1 MIGLAQRRRFVR
13 AVVAAVLVAVLAGC
27 SSDAPAAACSQG
39 TLFAAARQ
47 RVERAV
53 SELDAT
59 TSLELQESV
68 VAMSDLVAVMR
79 EVSPRSLR
87 DPLGVLLAAYGQLVV
102 SLDAVGFDTT
112 AAATSASV
120 ANARTAFT
128 DESVVLALTAVEDFL
143 ADQCE
148 LARSATNPG
157 FALTGTTLPLPDISE
172 EPNRDVIEDG
182 SDAALELQA
191 FGFAIGDTYGVV
203 LQAPQAQCIGQQ
215 LFALFGATGQLDDVD
230 LDDEEYFDIVRQ
242 TFVDCGITALT
253 TSTTS
258 Q

>member
-1 MIGLAQRRRFVR
+1 MTALL
-13 AVVAAVLVAVLAGC
+13 VVSLAGC
-27 SSDAPAAACSQG
+27 GDESPAAACSQG

-53 SELDAT
+53 SELDTT

-102 SLDAVGFDTT
+102 SLDAVGFDPV
-112 AAATSASV
+112 AAATTASV
-120 ANARTAFT
+120 SNARRAFT
-128 DESVVLALTAVEDFL
+128 DTSVAEALAAVENFL
-143 ADQCE
+143 TDQCE

-157 FALTGTTLPLPDISE
+157 FALTGTTLPLPEIVED
-172 EPNRDVIEDG
+172 PNRDIIEDG
-182 SDAALELQA
+182 SDTALELQTL
-191 FGFAIGDTYGVV
+191 GFAIGETYDIALEVS
-203 LQAPQAQCIGQQ
+203 QAQCIGQQ
-215 LFALFGATGQLDDVD
+215 MFLLFGTTGELDDVD
-230 LDDEEYFDIVRQ
+230 VDDDEYLRIVRQ
-242 TFVDCGITALT
+242 TFTDCGVASLI